1 MCRLFKDH
9 CVCRAPSTARVP
21 LGHRK
26 ALCALSFL
34 SWVSRVALQKFWP
47 TPHNP
52 ASIPLNWGGHYR
64 GSCLIPGQGM
74 LGVWKSPSWKSLV
87 LKKGNLCSRKC
98 SSQMYG
104 MHNFIPQGNHIW
116 AEGWRTV
123 WRALPQSQESKSK
136 EPSHQLKVLRR
147 SSAATGTTATI
158 SERHSTVHSKC

>member
-1 MCRLFKDH
+1 MIAH
-9 CVCRAPSTARVP
+9 CNKQMEGTDLSRINWDVDSLTVKCAGYSRTTVYAEHQAQQRAP

-136 EPSHQLKVLRR
+136 EPSH
-147 SSAATGTTATI
+147 
-158 SERHSTVHSKC
+158 